1 MSNLV
6 LVASPWPLTGVAQA
20 VGRVVAEKLASRSVR
35 FQARPDLGIYDL
47 VVIVA
52 PTLALA
58 DPLFLAFVAEKGLTG
73 KTLALLTDAP
83 PALGAM
89 LFGPWCL
96 AVERSTGATWW
107 AEPLHLGPWS
117 NLELRPQATPGTLAA
132 AETWAAQLAEA
143 HPPRTFP
150 WGPAGRRRFDA

>member
-1 MSNLV
+1 MSSLV
-6 LVASPWPLTGVAQA
+6 LVASPWPLTDVAQA
-20 VGRVVAEKLASRSVR
+20 VGRVVADKLASRSVQ

-47 VVIVA
+47 VVLVA

-58 DPLFLAFVAEKGLTG
+58 DPSFLAFVAERGLAG

-83 PALGAM
+83 PALGAL

-96 AVERSTGATWW
+96 AVEQGTGATWW
-107 AEPLHLGPWS
+107 ADPLHLGPWS
-117 NLELRPQATPGTLAA
+117 NLALRPQATAGTLAA

-143 HPPRTFP
+143 HPPRTYP
-150 WGPAGRRRFDA
+150 HGPAGRRRFDA